1 MVLCNR
7 VVVVVVLV
15 VLVLVV
21 VAVVLV
27 VVKNTYIQQRVST
40 GCVARTDACM
50 I

>member
-1 MVLCNR
+1 MVLYNR
-7 VVVVVVLV
+7 VVVVVVVLV
-15 VLVLVV
+15 VLVVV
-21 VAVVLV
+21 VVVV